1 MSFARSDLVLEGSS
15 YDIWIYG
22 YDKYSMASK
31 ICPFPIWDVLMV
43 LPTNNKVSDKLNSII
58 HSTDYSEVFEVAEF
72 SIVSTKNSSH
82 PFPTNSGNLVPLT
95 SLPSH

>member
-1 MSFARSDLVLEGSS
+1 
-15 YDIWIYG
+15 
-22 YDKYSMASK
+22 MALITS
-31 ICPFPIWDVLMV
+31 
-43 LPTNNKVSDKLNSII
+43 NKVRDEVNSITLAFFKKN
-58 HSTDYSEVFEVAEF
+58 HSTDYSEVCEVAEF

>member
-31 ICPFPIWDVLMV
+31 ICPFPIWDVLMA
-43 LPTNNKVSDKLNSII
+43 LPTKNKLN
-58 HSTDYSEVFEVAEF
+58 
-72 SIVSTKNSSH
+72 
-82 PFPTNSGNLVPLT
+82 
-95 SLPSH
+95 